1 MVIFHS
7 CARLSDGIYICMS
20 QICLTWAHSRNSS
33 QSTGC
38 KWEAA
43 ICISTCQRYS
53 VLPQSFHSQIIHGA
67 GIFTHRTR
75 GLPRGQTPRA
85 DPATI
90 NPLER
95 LTSLLLGFHW
105 GVIQVIKS
113 PGPMEQFAKFLL
125 GFHVGFIQV
134 MRPPRPHG
142 TIHHISVRVSCRV
155 YTSSKIPPPHATIR
169 VSFRVL

>member
-1 MVIFHS
+1 MLVASQPSRQSHARSHEWMMV
-7 CARLSDGIYICMS
+7 LQNQPENLPM
-20 QICLTWAHSRNSS
+20 
-33 QSTGC
+33 
-38 KWEAA
+38 
-43 ICISTCQRYS
+43 QRPWT
-53 VLPQSFHSQIIHGA
+53 LCPKL
-67 GIFTHRTR
+67 THRTR

-105 GVIQVIKS
+105 GVLQVIKS
-113 PGPMEQFAKFLL
+113 PGPMEQFVKFLF
-125 GFHVGFIQV
+125 GFRVGFIQV
-134 MRPPRPHG
+134 IRPPRPHG

-155 YTSSKIPPPHATIR
+155 YTSSKIPQPHATIGHISIR